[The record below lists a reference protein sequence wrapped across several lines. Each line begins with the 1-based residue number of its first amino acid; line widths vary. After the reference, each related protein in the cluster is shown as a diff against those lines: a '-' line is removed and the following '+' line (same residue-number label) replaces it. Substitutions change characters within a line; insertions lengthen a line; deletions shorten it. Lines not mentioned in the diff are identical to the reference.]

1 MNLTLEQKEISSR
14 LDILEPL
21 LMINKINI
29 LPLDKTAK
37 AFQTINKKDW
47 FFQCHLPN
55 KPVMPAVLTI
65 EGMLQTLALLIY
77 STIDHKYD
85 KAYIVD
91 IKTKLLSSIT
101 EFDSEIIYF
110 AQLSSYKRGISKGT
124 VEVFSKNQKK
134 SKGEFVYV
142 SPSLMKLPN

>member
-21 LMINKINI
+21 LMIEKINI

-142 SPSLMKLPN
+142 SPSLMKLPK